1 MKDNDIW
8 KSPILRRANFRN
20 TCPPHNNILCNIDN
34 IISSNKKNS
43 DHIITLCYQNTCTED
58 ENEMRTIKKNFT
70 EKIPTSDP
78 NWFEKTTQYYDI
90 ILDYDEAGYVNKI
103 TIE

>member
-1 MKDNDIW
+1 
-8 KSPILRRANFRN
+8 
-20 TCPPHNNILCNIDN
+20 
-34 IISSNKKNS
+34 
-43 DHIITLCYQNTCTED
+43 
-58 ENEMRTIKKNFT
+58 MRTIKKNFT

-78 NWFEKTTQYYDI
+78 NWFGKTTQYYDI

>member
-1 MKDNDIW
+1 
-8 KSPILRRANFRN
+8 
-20 TCPPHNNILCNIDN
+20 
-34 IISSNKKNS
+34 
-43 DHIITLCYQNTCTED
+43 
-58 ENEMRTIKKNFT
+58 MRTIKKNFT

-103 TIE
+103 TIEW